1 MRGKIFNLSPAYRI
15 YSPPSPPAV
24 PIPSPHTTIMI
35 IPRLFLALVL
45 VAAAVHSVNATP
57 LAEGASGPF
66 DLIQSLDNTGWGPIP
81 RHGENAS
88 SAAPGKFVCIT
99 NANSPKTDDVAKLIF
114 NSQLYDFSKMCI
126 QTKPGGSTSSCTLLA
141 SGPPNIWIFLCGK
154 KHLKP
159 CAQNAHVFG

>member
-24 PIPSPHTTIMI
+24 PIPTQHTTMMI

-66 DLIQSLDNTGWGPIP
+66 DSIPSLDNPGWRSIP

-88 SAAPGKFVCIT
+88 SAAPGKFFCIT
-99 NANSPKTDDVAKLIF
+99 NANSPKAEDVEKVIFSGQLTDIT
-114 NSQLYDFSKMCI
+114 KMCT
-126 QTKPGGSTSSCTLLA
+126 QTKPGGSSCTLVA
-141 SGPPNIWIFLCGK
+141 SGPPNVGIFLCGK

-159 CAQNAHVFG
+159 CTQNAHVLG